1 MAKPIQAYGVTQQR
15 DIQNESDRMAE
26 EVQLQGY
33 SVCTN
38 VLSEAELALCRE
50 KLDAVYALQEQEF
63 GREHLAAINELNVA
77 RALCVYDEFFLR
89 TLAANPKVL
98 AFAARM
104 LGSYFV
110 LHLQN
115 GIINRPGEAHHQSSW
130 HRDLPYQNFVSSKPL
145 SLNALFCIDP
155 YTIETGCTWVVPFS
169 HRNEYVPSDEYIE
182 KNKQPL
188 IAPAGSVVFFD
199 SMLFHAAGYN
209 SSSIIRRAIN
219 NVYVAG
225 IIRQQ
230 IDLPSALGGKYADD
244 PMLSRLLGYDAQ
256 TPQSV
261 NEFRKRRLSRNTG
274 TQLES

>member
-15 DIQNESDRMAE
+15 ELQNESDRIAE
-26 EVQLQGY
+26 EVQLQGF

-38 VLSEAELALCRE
+38 VLSEDELTRCRE
-50 KLDAVYALQEQEF
+50 KMDAVYAQQEQEF
-63 GREHLAAINELNVA
+63 GRAHLEAIKELNVA

-89 TLAANPKVL
+89 SVAAHPKVL
-98 AFAARM
+98 AFMERV
-104 LGSYFV
+104 LGNYFV

-115 GIINRPGEAHHQSSW
+115 GVINRPGEAHHQSSW

-145 SLNALFCIDP
+145 ALNALFCIDP

-169 HRNEYVPSDEYIE
+169 HRNEYVPSNDYIE
-182 KNKQPL
+182 QHKQPL
-188 IAPAGSVVFFD
+188 IAPPGSVVFFD

-209 SSSIIRRAIN
+209 ASTIIRRAIN
-219 NVYVAG
+219 NVYVTG

-244 PMLSRLLGYDAQ
+244 PQLARLLGYEAQ
-256 TPQSV
+256 TPKSV
-261 NEFRKRRLSRNTG
+261 NEFRQRRMQRNANQT
-274 TQLES
+274 ES